1 VTSER
6 ETIAWSVSSVDMSSG
21 AADPEVGV
29 QLTRLRDL
37 EALRDVTWVEAAECL
52 NTWNSMGV
60 WQVCSRKSERYSG
73 VRILTPP
80 LHPVFCPSVL
90 LKRSRS

>member
-6 ETIAWSVSSVDMSSG
+6 ETIAWSVGSVDMSSG
-21 AADPEVGV
+21 AADPEGGV

-60 WQVCSRKSERYSG
+60 WQVCSR
-73 VRILTPP
+73 
-80 LHPVFCPSVL
+80 
-90 LKRSRS
+90 RS